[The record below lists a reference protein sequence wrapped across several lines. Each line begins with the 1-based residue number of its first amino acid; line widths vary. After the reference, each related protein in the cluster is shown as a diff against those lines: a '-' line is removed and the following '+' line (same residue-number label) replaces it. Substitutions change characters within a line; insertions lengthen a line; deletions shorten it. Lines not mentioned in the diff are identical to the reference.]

1 MGVVL
6 DILVALIAIV
16 GGILLLIA
24 LALVMPVR
32 IGAGAFGD
40 MRLNG
45 GRGALRPFAGLLGIG
60 VRVDRGTKQT
70 PTPWRLVAGIMV
82 WRLFVPLYGRVLE
95 PDTTTTEDRQVTPT
109 EPATPV
115 AATPTPVA
123 EPIDRGVSEPAAEA
137 GQARPATL
145 SESRAAPLEGHD
157 RTPSEPRTE
166 TVVSPTP
173 DDESPGTI
181 DAALAMWREWSPVA
195 TGALRRLRGIVRIK
209 RLAVTGTLG
218 LNDPAITGQTVG
230 TLLALRGLN
239 SPRGFWA
246 RVGVNRG
253 ALSID
258 VEPEFDRMLLR
269 GRVDAEVSISL
280 RRVWSAGVF
289 VGWKL
294 FRRWRAERRA
304 AAVGAPA

>member
-1 MGVVL
+1 MGVVV

-16 GGILLLIA
+16 GGILLFIA

-45 GRGALRPFAGLLGIG
+45 GRGTLRPFAGLLGIG

-82 WRLFVPLYGRVLE
+82 WRLFVPLYRRVLE
-95 PDTTTTEDRQVTPT
+95 PDTTTTEDRQEAPT

-115 AATPTPVA
+115 AAAPTPVA
-123 EPIDRGVSEPAAEA
+123 EPIDRGMSEPAATVD
-137 GQARPATL
+137 QARPATL
-145 SESRAAPLEGHD
+145 SESRAAPVEE
-157 RTPSEPRTE
+157 RESTPSEPRTE
-166 TVVSPTP
+166 TVVSSAP
-173 DDESPGTI
+173 DDESPGTV
-181 DAALAMWREWSPVA
+181 DAVLAMWREWSPVA

-218 LNDPAITGQTVG
+218 LNDPAITGQVVG
-230 TLLALRGLN
+230 TLLALRGL
-239 SPRGFWA
+239 SVPYGWQA
-246 RVGVNRG
+246 RVGIDRG
-253 ALSID
+253 ALRID
-258 VEPEFDRMLLR
+258 VEPDFNDMLLR
-269 GRVDAEVSISL
+269 GRIDAEVSVSP
-280 RRVWSAGVF
+280 RRVWNAGLF

-294 FRRWRAERRA
+294 LQRWRAARRA